1 MGNIAA
7 FTFLS
12 GIRHVAASEWQT
24 SADERSCQHVDDA
37 SSCSFAN
44 NFEREEQLPCNFTIE
59 LADTIGAS
67 EGGRGIPTRIRKGAD
82 PLPQAQ
88 S

>member
-1 MGNIAA
+1 VLLAK
-7 FTFLS
+7 S
-12 GIRHVAASEWQT
+12 
-24 SADERSCQHVDDA
+24 
-37 SSCSFAN
+37 
-44 NFEREEQLPCNFTIE
+44 FEREEQLPCNFTIE

-67 EGGRGIPTRIRKGAD
+67 EGSRGIPTRIRKGAD